1 MRDASKKLYYPVA
14 SPLIEPVR
22 PGNLLAEGQP
32 ELNLPPAAPAT
43 PDREVDL
50 LSCADEPIHIPG
62 SIQPHGVLL
71 YFRADGQLEGWSA
84 NATAVMSTP
93 PRAGLSFR
101 GLGLPAETV
110 EHIQCCIDALND
122 VSSEGDTAPGVAS
135 VTVGVH
141 EYDCIVHAYQH
152 RILAEF
158 EVRTVP
164 ATDVA
169 MFAVKAHSSIDHLRR
184 QKTVT
189 GLMDIAVKRIR
200 DMTGFDRV
208 MAYRFRQDD
217 SGDVMAEDCRADM
230 APYLGQRYP
239 ASDIPAQ
246 ARRLY
251 VLNTLRMIADIG
263 YRSVPML
270 GAPGGPPLDMSFAVL
285 RSVSPIHV
293 EYLQNMGVGASMSV
307 SIVINGRLWGLIAC
321 HHNASKQVPYAIRM
335 AADVLAQVLAS
346 TIQSIESKRDADIV
360 QHAAGVR
367 SALVES
373 MLLDDDPLEALNHH
387 ADALRAAGHADAMI
401 CTLYGKVAVHG
412 DVPAAVAD
420 AIVAAMPAGSHEL
433 QVREQRAD
441 WPVATQALIHG
452 WVGALALPFDP
463 LGSGW
468 CIMLRREQVEQVTW
482 AGHPEKLVKIG
493 PMGARLTPRGSFDA
507 WCETVV
513 GHAEPWEPT
522 VLSNARLTLAE
533 MLRVSNERRA
543 QTESTRAQLL
553 AMLGHDL
560 RDPLHSINMA
570 GMVLERGTNQPD
582 GQQAGIG
589 RRIQSSSNRM
599 QRLIG
604 QVLDM
609 SRIDGG
615 IGLGMATERI
625 DLALVVD
632 DLVDEARTAYPG
644 IDYAIDNRAETFVQA
659 DSARV
664 AQVLSNLLSNA
675 RHHGEPGQPISVRAG
690 VEGQHAVID
699 VANIGAPIPADFVPT
714 LFNPFKRTS
723 LHNPRNRTGMGLG
736 LYIALQIV
744 REHKGELQYRYEDG
758 KVIFSIRLPLLA
770 EAS

>member
-1 MRDASKKLYYPVA
+1 MS
-14 SPLIEPVR
+14 IEAVSLSV
-22 PGNLLAEGQP
+22 GL
-32 ELNLPPAAPAT
+32 
-43 PDREVDL
+43 EVDL
-50 LSCADEPIHIPG
+50 QSCADEPIHIPG

-71 YFRADGQLEGWSA
+71 YFTAGGVLEGWSA
-84 NATAVMSTP
+84 NAASVVSNPLRLGTECTA
-93 PRAGLSFR
+93 
-101 GLGLPAETV
+101 LGLPEEALALIQECVETLA
-110 EHIQCCIDALND
+110 DSN
-122 VSSEGDTAPGVAS
+122 GDGDSGPGVAALS
-135 VTVGVH
+135 LGAV

-184 QKTVT
+184 QKTVS

-200 DMTGFDRV
+200 EITGFDRV
-208 MAYRFRQDD
+208 MAYRFRQDE
-217 SGDVMAEDCRADM
+217 SGDVMAEDVRADM
-230 APYLGQRYP
+230 VPYRGQRYP

-251 VLNTLRMIADIG
+251 VLNTLRIIVDIG
-263 YRSVPML
+263 YQSVPLL
-270 GAPGGPPLDMSFAVL
+270 GAPGSAPLDMSFAVL

-307 SIVINGRLWGLIAC
+307 SVVINGRLWGLIAC
-321 HHNASKQVPYAIRM
+321 HHNTPKQVPYAIRM

-346 TIQSIESKRDADIV
+346 TIQSIELKRDAEMV
-360 QHAAGVR
+360 QKAAGVR
-367 SALVES
+367 SALIES
-373 MLLDDDPLEALNHH
+373 MLLDDDPLDALNIH
-387 ADALRAAGHADAMI
+387 ADALRSASHAEAMI
-401 CTLYGKVAVHG
+401 CTLYGKTVTHG
-412 DVPAAVAD
+412 DIPASVAD
-420 AIVAAMPAGSHEL
+420 AIIASLPTGNHDL
-433 QVREQRAD
+433 LLRAHRSD
-441 WPVATQALIHG
+441 WPDATQAVIG
-452 WVGALALPFDP
+452 TWVGILALPFDP
-463 LGSGW
+463 PGGGW
-468 CIMLRREQVEQVTW
+468 CIMLRQEQIEHVTW
-482 AGHPEKLVKIG
+482 AGRPEKGVRIG
-493 PMGARLTPRGSFDA
+493 PLGARLTPRGSFDA

-513 GHAEPWEPT
+513 GHCEPWEPT
-522 VLSNARLTLAE
+522 VVGNARLTLAE
-533 MLRVSNERRA
+533 MLRVSTERRA

-570 GMVLERGTNQPD
+570 GMVLERGSA
-582 GQQAGIG
+582 QAGIG

-615 IGLGMATERI
+615 MGLGMATERI

-632 DLVDEARTAYPG
+632 DLVDEARIAYP
-644 IDYAIDNRAETFVQA
+644 AISYEIANRPETFVQA

-675 RHHGEPGQPISVRAG
+675 RHHGEAGQPIAVRAT
-690 VEGQHAVID
+690 VDGQHAVIE
-699 VANIGAPIPADFVPT
+699 VANHGTPIPAESVPT
-714 LFNPFKRTS
+714 LFNPFKRGS
-723 LHNPRNRTGMGLG
+723 LLNPRNRTGMGLG

-744 REHKGELQYRYEDG
+744 REHRGELQYRYEDG
-758 KVIFSIRLPLLA
+758 KVIFSVRLPLLGDA
-770 EAS
+770 A

>member
-1 MRDASKKLYYPVA
+1 LP
-14 SPLIEPVR
+14 
-22 PGNLLAEGQP
+22 AEGLP
-32 ELNLPPAAPAT
+32 ELNLTPAASAT

-50 LSCADEPIHIPG
+50 LSCADEPIHLPG

-71 YFRADGQLEGWSA
+71 YFCAAGLLEGWSA
-84 NATAVMSTP
+84 NAADVASGQLRVGAP
-93 PRAGLSFR
+93 LIDVGLC
-101 GLGLPAETV
+101 PEAEAHV
-110 EHIQCCIDALND
+110 QDCLDALNTALAD
-122 VSSEGDTAPGVAS
+122 GEAAPGVAS
-135 VTVGVH
+135 ITVGAV

-152 RILAEF
+152 RVLAEF
-158 EVRTVP
+158 EVRNVP

-217 SGDVMAEDCRADM
+217 SGDVVAEDCSPDM
-230 APYLGQRYP
+230 TPYLGQRYP

-251 VLNTLRMIADIG
+251 VLNTLRVIADIG
-263 YRSVPML
+263 YQSVPL
-270 GAPGGPPLDMSFAVL
+270 FGAPGSPPLDMSFAVL

-321 HHNASKQVPYAIRM
+321 HHNAPKQVPYAIRM

-346 TIQSIESKRDADIV
+346 SVQSLESKRDAEIV
-360 QHAAGVR
+360 QQSAGVR

-373 MLLDDDPLEALNHH
+373 LLLDDDPLEALAQH
-387 ADALRAAGHADAMI
+387 ADAIRAAGHSQAMV
-401 CTLYGKVAVHG
+401 CTLYGKVVVHG

-420 AIVAAMPAGSHEL
+420 VIVASLPAGSHDL
-433 QVREQRAD
+433 LSREHRSD
-441 WPVATQALIHG
+441 WPDGSREAIKA
-452 WVGALALPFDP
+452 WVGMLALPFDP
-463 LGSGW
+463 PGGGW
-468 CIMLRREQVEQVTW
+468 CIMLRQEQVEQVTW
-482 AGHPEKLVKIG
+482 GGHPEKLVRIG

-513 GHAEPWEPT
+513 DQAEPWEPT
-522 VLSNARLTLAE
+522 VLANARLTLAE
-533 MLRVSNERRA
+533 MLRVSTERRA

-570 GMVLERGTNQPD
+570 GMVLERGTHHKD

-632 DLVDEARTAYPG
+632 DLVDEARTAYPA
-644 IDYAIDNRAETFVQA
+644 ITYAIENRPGTFVQA

-675 RHHGEPGQPISVRAG
+675 RHHGEPGRPIAVRATID
-690 VEGQHAVID
+690 GQHAVID
-699 VANIGAPIPADFVPT
+699 VANIGAPIPPELVPT
-714 LFNPFKRTS
+714 LFNPFKRSS

-744 REHKGELQYRYEDG
+744 REHRGELSYRHEEG
-758 KVIFSIRLPLLA
+758 KVVFTIRLPLLGDA
-770 EAS
+770 V

>member
-1 MRDASKKLYYPVA
+1 MNVIPVA
-14 SPLIEPVR
+14 TASI
-22 PGNLLAEGQP
+22 
-32 ELNLPPAAPAT
+32 
-43 PDREVDL
+43 DREVDL
-50 LSCADEPIHIPG
+50 SSCADEPIHIPG

-71 YFRADGQLEGWSA
+71 CFNDAGLLDSWSA
-84 NATAVMSTP
+84 NASVLVSAPLRVGAPYRT
-93 PRAGLSFR
+93 
-101 GLGLPAETV
+101 LGLPADAL
-110 EHIQCCIDALND
+110 EHIANCIVELHNSLADGEA
-122 VSSEGDTAPGVAS
+122 AAGVAAI
-135 VTVGVH
+135 TVGAL

-152 RILAEF
+152 RIVAEF
-158 EVRTVP
+158 ERRTVP

-184 QKTVT
+184 QKTVS
-189 GLMDIAVKRIR
+189 GLMEIAVKRIR
-200 DMTGFDRV
+200 EMTGFDRV
-208 MAYRFRQDD
+208 MAYRFRQDE
-217 SGDVMAEDCRADM
+217 SGDVMAEDRREDLT
-230 APYLGQRYP
+230 PYLGQRYP

-251 VLNTLRMIADIG
+251 ALNTLRMIVDIG
-263 YRSVPML
+263 YQSVPML
-270 GAPGGPPLDMSFAVL
+270 GAPGSAPLDMSFAVL

-307 SIVINGRLWGLIAC
+307 SIVINGHLWGLIAC
-321 HHNASKQVPYAIRM
+321 HHNAPKQVPYAIRM

-346 TIQSIESKRDADIV
+346 TIQSIESKRDADVV
-360 QHAAGVR
+360 QQAASAR

-373 MLLDDDPLEALNHH
+373 MLLDDDPLQAFQHH
-387 ADALRAAGHADAMI
+387 ADALRATGHADAMV
-401 CTLYGKVAVHG
+401 CSLYGKLFIDG
-412 DVPAAVAD
+412 DVPAPVAD
-420 AIVAAMPAGSHEL
+420 AIVASLPANSHEL
-433 QVREQRAD
+433 QKRERLGD
-441 WPVATQALIHG
+441 WPDDAREALKG
-452 WVGALALPFDP
+452 WVGMLALPFDP
-463 LGSGW
+463 PGGGW
-468 CIMLRREQVEQVTW
+468 CIMLRQEQIENVTW
-482 AGHPEKLVKIG
+482 AGHPQKLVRIG

-513 GHAEPWEPT
+513 GHAEPWEPP
-522 VLSNARLTLAE
+522 VLANARLMLAE
-533 MLRVSNERRA
+533 MLRVSTERRA

-570 GMVLERGTNQPD
+570 GMVLERGNA
-582 GQQAGIG
+582 QAGIG

-632 DLVDEARTAYPG
+632 DLVDEARTAYPDIG
-644 IDYAIDNRAETFVQA
+644 YQVQNRPQTFVQA

-675 RHHGEPGQPISVRAG
+675 RHHGEPGQPITLRAG
-690 VEGQHAVID
+690 VDGQHAVVD
-699 VANIGAPIPADFVPT
+699 VINVGAPIPPDVAAT

-744 REHKGELQYRYEDG
+744 REHRGELVYRHEDD
-758 KVIFSIRLPLLA
+758 KVIFSVRLPLLA
-770 EAS
+770 